1 MITMFNI
8 KYDDLIPSTQKDA
21 ILLEVAHGS
30 EDVGSGLGFI
40 LARILRI
47 GKSRMN
53 IRQWEDVMQ
62 PESEDTWPPTSTSNE
77 RLGQGNHL

>member
-30 EDVGSGLGFI
+30 EDVGAGLGFI

-47 GKSRMN
+47 GKSRF
-53 IRQWEDVMQ
+53 ILLPRG
-62 PESEDTWPPTSTSNE
+62 T
-77 RLGQGNHL
+77 H

>member
-1 MITMFNI
+1 MITMFNF

-30 EDVGSGLGFI
+30 EEVGSSLGFI

-47 GKSRMN
+47 GKSRF
-53 IRQWEDVMQ
+53 ILLPRG
-62 PESEDTWPPTSTSNE
+62 T
-77 RLGQGNHL
+77 H

>member
-8 KYDDLIPSTQKDA
+8 KYDDLIPSPQKDA

-47 GKSRMN
+47 GNSRF
-53 IRQWEDVMQ
+53 ILLPRG
-62 PESEDTWPPTSTSNE
+62 T
-77 RLGQGNHL
+77 H